1 MHTGVPTA
9 SWVDSLAR
17 LRPRE
22 RGRSSS
28 RPRADAAPPH
38 GDAAAPRGTGG
49 GQSSTSTTP
58 QQLGVSRPRGVSRE
72 QACAITGAKRA
83 KKKCCRSAPRCKG
96 CPVVLMRA
104 ARAAESGLTG
114 KDLAKAVKRARA
126 A

>member
-1 MHTGVPTA
+1 MRSAATTT
-9 SWVDSLAR
+9 SWVDALAR

-22 RGRSSS
+22 HHKGSGRARTLVPVPTPREEP
-28 RPRADAAPPH
+28 RPRP
-38 GDAAAPRGTGG
+38 
-49 GQSSTSTTP
+49 
-58 QQLGVSRPRGVSRE
+58 GVSRE
-72 QACAITGAKRA
+72 QACAITGAKRV
-83 KKKCCRSAPRCKG
+83 KKKCCRSTPRCKG

>member
-1 MHTGVPTA
+1 MGKAAA
-9 SWVDSLAR
+9 STWVDALAR
-17 LRPRE
+17 LRPRD
-22 RGRSSS
+22 RV
-28 RPRADAAPPH
+28 AAGP
-38 GDAAAPRGTGG
+38 APTRVAVD
-49 GQSSTSTTP
+49 P
-58 QQLGVSRPRGVSRE
+58 V

-83 KKKCCRSAPRCKG
+83 KKKCCRSTPRCKG